1 MFITW
6 IYQAIVLMFCIVLIW
21 EIVVERKFL
30 KQLTAVI
37 VLVPMLLRLFM
48 IK

>member
-6 IYQAIVLMFCIVLIW
+6 IYQAIILMFCIVLIW

>member
-1 MFITW
+1 MLTW
-6 IYQAIVLMFCIVLIW
+6 IYQAIILLFCIVLVW
-21 EIVVERKFL
+21 EIFTERKFL
-30 KQLTAVI
+30 RQLTAVV